1 MNIVLIDVINEFV
14 EMFKPECCFK
24 KPFKLVIENNVL
36 DYMKNDDEEYYKRE
50 EEWTAG
56 AYGMLYENSK
66 GEDVL
71 IISKNQD
78 LVNLK
83 VTTIHEFVHL
93 CDYRKYGEL
102 HPYDSLRKLQEDDTF
117 RYWTEFHA
125 PYMAYKYYIATTP
138 NLNAQMEAINLI
150 RHLQDKLL
158 CKKYSYT
165 NCAIYQSVHTYG
177 EYIALYDSYPDKIN
191 AHPIN
196 FYVNDKFKDIYE
208 FLFTHTTIDE
218 FLKDYQRFEKL
229 INSI

>member
-1 MNIVLIDVINEFV
+1 
-14 EMFKPECCFK
+14 
-24 KPFKLVIENNVL
+24 
-36 DYMKNDDEEYYKRE
+36 
-50 EEWTAG
+50 
-56 AYGMLYENSK
+56 
-66 GEDVL
+66 
-71 IISKNQD
+71 
-78 LVNLK
+78 
-83 VTTIHEFVHL
+83 
-93 CDYRKYGEL
+93 
-102 HPYDSLRKLQEDDTF
+102 
-117 RYWTEFHA
+117 
-125 PYMAYKYYIATTP
+125 
-138 NLNAQMEAINLI
+138 MEAINLI

-191 AHPIN
+191 AHPII